1 MIEKKLILC
10 GILAIAIGIATV
22 IPMQYLMFAQAQA
35 NAQTAEAQAKANATA
50 NVQASVQPMFS
61 DINVTYA
68 YCNPDKTTSNDT
80 GTLYGSSVEA
90 VVNFTLAPDALK
102 NADAQ

>member
-22 IPMQYLMFAQAQA
+22 IPMQYLMLAQ
-35 NAQTAEAQAKANATA
+35 AQAKANATA